1 MKNILILQF
10 LLPIIIL
17 FIFLQSIVQLKEDA
31 ITDLQI
37 KFVKFGH
44 AITYAEF
51 NIAGFTIKCTDL
63 LEAVNI
69 GFMYVMALD
78 VAYPRMC
85 KHVWQFIQLSIFN
98 IKLPHE
104 KVPNIETIIKDLF
117 E

>member
-17 FIFLQSIVQLKEDA
+17 FFLQSIVQLKEDA

-51 NIAGFTIKCTDL
+51 NIARFTIKCTDL